1 MSDLSKTGPSE
12 TTPSTTPSPATT
24 SSTLDT
30 GVIARFRRIEMLF
43 AAALDRPVG
52 MHEDWLQAEEVDA
65 SIRDEVLRL
74 LVADARADEEAI
86 ERALAMAANDVLD
99 AQPHVM
105 LTRPESGSSDAHE
118 IDGWQLE
125 RRIGEGGMG
134 TVYLARSTSGEGP
147 PVAIKLLREGVDPVL
162 LTRRFEAERKILATL
177 SHPGIARLLDAG
189 RTRAGSPYL
198 VLEYVEGMPI
208 DDYCDQLR
216 LGVRERVELMAR
228 VCEAVQNAHRN
239 LVVHRDLKPSNVLV
253 TPGGEPKLLDFGIAK
268 LIENDDEPLAVANTG
283 TVTRLGWM
291 TPAYASPEQVLSAP
305 ARPASD
311 VYSLGVLL
319 YRLLTGLSPYGDAES
334 NPSKLAQAIVEQD
347 PERASARILS
357 AQITSPSLARAE
369 QRRTTPGLLARTL
382 SGDLDIILGKA
393 LAKEPDRRYGAAGEL
408 AADLSQW
415 LRGLPI
421 SARPS
426 TFRYRAGKFLRRH
439 RLATVLVGLMTLLA
453 VTFVIVVVVL
463 LARTRIE
470 RDRATQMSA
479 LLTDLFEVA
488 EPSPEQGSSITAQAL
503 LDRGA
508 ERAAVRLRDQP
519 DSRAR
524 FLATLGR
531 LYQQLGLYDRAAAS
545 LQEAIV
551 LQRKLVG
558 ERSIEVADLTD
569 HLARVKAGAGDF
581 REAEPLFRR
590 ALELR
595 RSLLPA
601 GDERISNSIN
611 NLALVRHDLGHYAEA
626 EPLYREIAGDAAN
639 PSGDPDGTTLGNL
652 ALLYF
657 DLGRLEESEAA
668 YRRVVELR
676 SRAYGPDDL
685 ETAYAYD
692 ELGMVL
698 AARGK
703 HAEGKSQ
710 IERGLRIRRQ
720 RVGNEHRDV
729 ARSLAHLGATE
740 RLMGDLD
747 AGERH
752 LRQALELQLRL
763 LGKDHAEVADSQ
775 LELGL
780 VLLDRGQLDEAGDLL
795 QRAVELHATAVGAEH
810 PLQGRPLA
818 GLARWAAMRDDCA
831 NAVVL
836 ADRATQRLPQLDPRR
851 VELRRVIEHCN
862 RARAK

>member
-1 MSDLSKTGPSE
+1 MADLSN
-12 TTPSTTPSPATT
+12 A
-24 SSTLDT
+24 SSSLLDAEVT
-30 GVIARFRRIEMLF
+30 ARFRRIEGLF
-43 AAALDRPVG
+43 VAALDQPAAARA
-52 MHEDWLQAEEVDA
+52 DWLHAEEADP
-65 SIRDEVLRL
+65 SIRDEVSRL
-74 LVADARADEEAI
+74 LVADARADEEVI
-86 ERALAMAANDVLD
+86 ERALSMVANGVLD
-99 AQPHVM
+99 AQP
-105 LTRPESGSSDAHE
+105 RAFPPGADGDDADA
-118 IDGWQLE
+118 IDGWHLE

-134 TVYLARSTSGEGP
+134 TVYLARQAAGDGP
-147 PVAIKLLREGVDPVL
+147 PVAIKLLRGGVDPVL
-162 LTRRFEAERKILATL
+162 LTHRFESERKILATL

-189 RTRAGSPYL
+189 RTRAGRPYL

-208 DDYCDQLR
+208 DDYCDQQR

-239 LVVHRDLKPSNVLV
+239 LVIHRDLKPSNVLV

-268 LIENDDEPLAVANTG
+268 LLDSGDDPLAAANTG

-334 NPSKLAQAIVEQD
+334 SPSKLAQAIVEQD
-347 PERASARILS
+347 PERASSKILS
-357 AQITSPSLARAE
+357 AQITGPSLARAE

-408 AADLSQW
+408 AADLSRW

-421 SARPS
+421 SARPA

-439 RLATVLVGLMTLLA
+439 RLATALTALMALLA
-453 VTFVIVVVVL
+453 LAFVIVVVVL
-463 LARTRIE
+463 LARTRTE

-508 ERAAVRLRDQP
+508 ERAAVRLQDQP

-531 LYQQLGLYDRAAAS
+531 LYQQLGLYDRAATS
-545 LQEAIV
+545 LQEAIA
-551 LQRKLVG
+551 LQRKLAG

-601 GDERISNSIN
+601 DDQRIFNSIN
-611 NLALVRHDLGHYAEA
+611 NLALIRHDLGHYEEA
-626 EPLYREIAGDAAN
+626 EPLYREIAGDTADPA
-639 PSGDPDGTTLGNL
+639 GDPDGTTLGNL

-676 SRAYGPDDL
+676 SRTYGPDDL
-685 ETAYAYD
+685 ETAYVYD

-720 RVGNEHRDV
+720 RVGEEHRDV
-729 ARSLAHLGATE
+729 ARSLAHLGTAE

-747 AGERH
+747 AAERH

-763 LGKDHAEVADSQ
+763 LGKDHAEVSESQ

-780 VLLDRGQLDEAGDLL
+780 VLLDRGRLDEAGDLL
-795 QRAVELHATAVGAEH
+795 RRAVELHAIAVGAEH

-818 GLARWAAMRDDCA
+818 ALARWAAQSGDCVA
-831 NAVVL
+831 AVDY
-836 ADRATQRLPQLDPRR
+836 AQRAQARLPALDRR
-851 VELRRVIEHCN
+851 RPELLRLIADCQRSGAE
-862 RARAK
+862 RGMAS

>member
-1 MSDLSKTGPSE
+1 MSDLSATGPVPAPSS
-12 TTPSTTPSPATT
+12 TAPSSTTPS
-24 SSTLDT
+24 SMLD
-30 GVIARFRRIEMLF
+30 VDVVARFRRIEALF
-43 AAALDRPVG
+43 VAALDQPAVG
-52 MHEDWLQAEEVDA
+52 RADWLQAEEADA
-65 SIRDEVLRL
+65 SIRDEVSRL
-74 LVADARADEEAI
+74 LAADARADEEVI
-86 ERALAMAANDVLD
+86 ERALAMAANGVLD
-99 AQPHVM
+99 AQPGAS
-105 LTRPESGSSDAHE
+105 RPGADGEDADAIE
-118 IDGWQLE
+118 GWRLE

-134 TVYLARSTSGEGP
+134 TVYLARQTSGDGP

-162 LTRRFEAERKILATL
+162 LTHRFESERKILATL

-189 RTRAGSPYL
+189 RTRTGSPYL

-216 LGVRERVELMAR
+216 LGVRERVELMSR

-268 LIENDDEPLAVANTG
+268 LIETELIESGGEPLAAANTG

-319 YRLLTGLSPYGDAES
+319 YRLLTGVSPYGDAES

-347 PERASARILS
+347 PERASAKILS
-357 AQITSPSLARAE
+357 TQITGPSLARAE

-408 AADLSQW
+408 AADLSRW

-421 SARPS
+421 SARPA

-439 RLATVLVGLMTLLA
+439 RLATALTGLMALLA
-453 VTFVIVVVVL
+453 LAFVIVVVVL
-463 LARTRIE
+463 LARTRVE

-508 ERAAVRLRDQP
+508 ERAAVRLQDQP

-545 LQEAIV
+545 LQEAIA

-590 ALELR
+590 ALDLR

-601 GDERISNSIN
+601 DDQRIFNSIN
-611 NLALVRHDLGHYAEA
+611 NLALVRHDLGHYEEA
-626 EPLYREIAGDAAN
+626 EPLYREIAGDTAN
-639 PSGDPDGTTLGNL
+639 PAGDSDGTTLGNL

-676 SRAYGPDDL
+676 SRTYGPDDL
-685 ETAYAYD
+685 ETAYVYD

-703 HAEGKSQ
+703 HAEGKAQ

-729 ARSLAHLGATE
+729 ARSLGHLGAVE

-747 AGERH
+747 AAERH

-780 VLLDRGQLDEAGDLL
+780 VLLDRGRLDEAGDLL

-818 GLARWAAMRDDCA
+818 GLARWAAQSGDCVA
-831 NAVVL
+831 AVDY
-836 ADRATQRLPQLDPRR
+836 AQRAQARLPALDPRR
-851 VELRRVIEHCN
+851 PELSRLTADCTR
-862 RARAK
+862 

>member
-1 MSDLSKTGPSE
+1 MSDPSKTGPSE

-30 GVIARFRRIEMLF
+30 GVIARFRRIETLF
-43 AAALDRPVG
+43 AAALDRPAG
-52 MHEDWLQAEEVDA
+52 MHEDWLQAEESDA

-74 LVADARADEEAI
+74 LAADACADEEAI
-86 ERALAMAANDVLD
+86 ERALAMAANGVLD
-99 AQPHVM
+99 AQPHAM
-105 LTRPESGSSDAHE
+105 STGPDSRSHDTHE

-134 TVYLARSTSGEGP
+134 TVYLARSTAGDGP

-253 TPGGEPKLLDFGIAK
+253 TSGGEPKLLDFGIAK
-268 LIENDDEPLAVANTG
+268 LIESDNEPLAAVNTG

-291 TPAYASPEQVLSAP
+291 TPVYASPEQVLSAP

-369 QRRTTPGLLARTL
+369 QRRTTPSLLARTL

-408 AADLSQW
+408 AADLSRW

-453 VTFVIVVVVL
+453 ATFVIVVVVL
-463 LARTRIE
+463 LARTRVE

-508 ERAAVRLRDQP
+508 ERAAVRLQDQP

-524 FLATLGR
+524 FLVTLGR

-639 PSGDPDGTTLGNL
+639 PSSDPDGTTLGNL

-720 RVGNEHRDV
+720 RVGSEHRDV

-740 RLMGDLD
+740 RLIGDLD
-747 AGERH
+747 AAERH

-780 VLLDRGQLDEAGDLL
+780 VLLDRGRLDEAGELL
-795 QRAVELHATAVGAEH
+795 QRSRDLHANAVGEDH
-810 PLQGRPLA
+810 PLQRRPLS
-818 GLARWAAMRDDCA
+818 GLARWSAMRDDCA
-831 NAVVL
+831 NAVAL
-836 ADRATQRLPQLDPRR
+836 ADRASQRLPKLDPRR
-851 VELRRVIEHCN
+851 VELRSVIEHCN
-862 RARAK
+862 RASAK

>member
-1 MSDLSKTGPSE
+1 MADLPITS
-12 TTPSTTPSPATT
+12 
-24 SSTLDT
+24 SSTLDAE
-30 GVIARFRRIEMLF
+30 VIARFRRIEGLF
-43 AAALDRPVG
+43 AAALDQPAAARTG
-52 MHEDWLQAEEVDA
+52 WLQDAEADA

-86 ERALAMAANDVLD
+86 ERALAMAANGVLD
-99 AQPHVM
+99 AQPRAFQPGPDGGVA
-105 LTRPESGSSDAHE
+105 DA
-118 IDGWQLE
+118 IDGWRLE

-134 TVYLARSTSGEGP
+134 SVFLARSESGDGP

-162 LTRRFEAERKILATL
+162 LTHRFESERKILATL

-216 LGVRERVELMAR
+216 LGVRERVELMSR

-268 LIENDDEPLAVANTG
+268 LLDNGDEPLAAANTG

-347 PERASARILS
+347 PERASAKILS
-357 AQITSPSLARAE
+357 AQITGPSLARAE

-408 AADLSQW
+408 AADLSRW

-439 RLATVLVGLMTLLA
+439 RLATALTGLMALLA
-453 VTFVIVVVVL
+453 LAFVIVVVVL
-463 LARTRIE
+463 LARTRTE

-508 ERAAVRLRDQP
+508 ERAAVRLQDQP

-545 LQEAIV
+545 LQEAIA

-581 REAEPLFRR
+581 RAAEPLFRR
-590 ALELR
+590 ALDLR
-595 RSLLPA
+595 RALLPA
-601 GDERISNSIN
+601 GDGRIFNSIN
-611 NLALVRHDLGHYAEA
+611 NLALIRHDLGHYEEA
-626 EPLYREIAGDAAN
+626 EPLYREIAGDTAN
-639 PSGDPDGTTLGNL
+639 PEGDPDGTTLGNL

-720 RVGNEHRDV
+720 RVGDEHRDV
-729 ARSLAHLGATE
+729 ARSLGHLGTAE

-747 AGERH
+747 AAERH

-763 LGKDHAEVADSQ
+763 LGKDHAEVAESQ

-780 VLLDRGQLDEAGDLL
+780 LLLDRGGLDEAGELL
-795 QRAVELHATAVGAEH
+795 QRALELHATAVGAEH

-818 GLARWAAMRDDCA
+818 ALARWAAQSGDCVA
-831 NAVVL
+831 AVDY
-836 ADRATQRLPQLDPRR
+836 AQRAQARLPALDRR
-851 VELRRVIEHCN
+851 RPEL
-862 RARAK
+862 ARLTTDCTR

>member
-1 MSDLSKTGPSE
+1 MPD
-12 TTPSTTPSPATT
+12 PSTTPSSAAT
-24 SSTLDT
+24 SSALDV
-30 GVIARFRRIEMLF
+30 GGIARFRRVEALF
-43 AAALDRPVG
+43 AAALDQPAAVRA
-52 MHEDWLQAEEVDA
+52 DWLQAEEADA
-65 SIRDEVLRL
+65 SIRDEVSRL
-74 LVADARADEEAI
+74 LIADARADEEAI
-86 ERALAMAANDVLD
+86 ERALAMAANGVLD
-99 AQPHVM
+99 AQPRALQPGVD
-105 LTRPESGSSDAHE
+105 GDGADAIE
-118 IDGWQLE
+118 GWHLE

-134 TVYLARSTSGEGP
+134 TVYLARSTSGDGP

-162 LTRRFEAERKILATL
+162 LSRRFEAERKILATL

-189 RTRAGSPYL
+189 RTRTGSPYL
-198 VLEYVEGMPI
+198 VLEYIEGMPI

-216 LGVRERVELMAR
+216 LGVRERVELMSR

-268 LIENDDEPLAVANTG
+268 LIEARLIESGDEPPAAANTG

-334 NPSKLAQAIVEQD
+334 NPSKLAQAIVELD

-357 AQITSPSLARAE
+357 TQITGPSLARAE

-408 AADLSQW
+408 AADLSRW

-421 SARPS
+421 SARPA

-439 RLATVLVGLMTLLA
+439 RLATALAGLTTLLA

-463 LARTRIE
+463 LARTRVE

-488 EPSPEQGSSITAQAL
+488 EPGPDQGSRITAQAL

-508 ERAAVRLRDQP
+508 ERAAVRLQDQP

-531 LYQQLGLYDRAAAS
+531 LYQQLGLYDRAAGS
-545 LQEAIV
+545 LQEAIA

-569 HLARVKAGAGDF
+569 HLARVKAGAGEF

-601 GDERISNSIN
+601 GDERISSSIN
-611 NLALVRHDLGHYAEA
+611 NLALVRHDLGHYEEA
-626 EPLYREIAGDAAN
+626 EPLYREIAGDTAN
-639 PSGDPDGTTLGNL
+639 PAGDPDGTTLGNL

-668 YRRVVELR
+668 YRRVIELR
-676 SRAYGPDDL
+676 SRTYGPDDV

-703 HAEGKSQ
+703 HTEGKAQ

-729 ARSLAHLGATE
+729 ARSLGHLGAAE
-740 RLMGDLD
+740 RLSGDPD
-747 AGERH
+747 AAERH

-780 VLLDRGQLDEAGDLL
+780 VLLDRGRLDEAGELL
-795 QRAVELHATAVGAEH
+795 QRARDLHAIAVGAEH

-818 GLARWAAMRDDCA
+818 GLARWAAMRGDCA
-831 NAVVL
+831 NAVAL
-836 ADRATQRLPQLDPRR
+836 ADQAIQRLPKLDPRR
-851 VELRRVIEHCN
+851 VELRGVIEHCN
-862 RARAK
+862 RPSAD